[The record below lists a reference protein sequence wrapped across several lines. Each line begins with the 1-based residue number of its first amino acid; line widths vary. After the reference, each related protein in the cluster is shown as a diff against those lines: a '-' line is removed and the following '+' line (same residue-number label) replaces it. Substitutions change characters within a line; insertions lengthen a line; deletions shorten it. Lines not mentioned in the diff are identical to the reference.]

1 MNREQYKELKVR
13 MERKWILGEPMYIIR
28 EIDSYE
34 MKELPMEYLN
44 AVPRAYMANGV
55 LYVKDVYGKLVN
67 YSIGEA
73 ISIQEAKRLYI
84 VLNQAGTRLYG
95 IMKRREKEEQE
106 QKAQDFKKLVGTW
119 TGEYTIKV

>member
-1 MNREQYKELKVR
+1 